1 MGFGENKNKK
11 ENARIPGNGRPER
24 GATEGWWKESVCVG
38 GRRKESMRVGGR
50 RREACVWAGGVCL
63 HELH

>member
-1 MGFGENKNKK
+1 MGCGENKNKK

-38 GRRKESMRVGGR
+38 GRRKESMRAGGW